1 MIELDYALIDGK
13 FEFNCEL
20 SDVVVFVEDVSFN
33 WSFILW
39 SLFGIVVVNIFQ
51 NVTVDNDRV
60 YYLIKE
66 YLEILLKVLYN
77 QFKKRLLLKP
87 QLLHCG

>member
-1 MIELDYALIDGK
+1 MVELDYALIDGK

-39 SLFGIVVVNIFQ
+39 SLFGIVVVGLA
-51 NVTVDNDRV
+51 VATSV
-60 YYLIKE
+60 
-66 YLEILLKVLYN
+66 ILLVRN
-77 QFKKRLLLKP
+77 KKNNKKY
-87 QLLHCG
+87 